1 MNYFGAL
8 LFFVCYKLV
17 FISLI
22 KSPMLTAD
30 RIMKQLKRL
39 QHQSWKHNSTPNFE
53 WTNFGRKTL
62 TNFDKQTNRPTDKL
76 NCSEIKTKVHRLML
90 KV

>member
-1 MNYFGAL
+1 
-8 LFFVCYKLV
+8 
-17 FISLI
+17 
-22 KSPMLTAD
+22 MLTAD

-39 QHQSWKHNSTPNFE
+39 QHQSWKHNSTP
-53 WTNFGRKTL
+53 NFGRKTL